1 MSILHP
7 SKYHAIYDSVKPKL
21 SSYHE
26 KLRMADV
33 GIVVPLGTVQF
44 PVQLSNKTVVY
55 DLVIADVDAPMI
67 IGFDFLSS
75 NKCILNMGD
84 GTLKIHGEDILCNFE
99 NSLSS
104 VFKISA
110 SENVEIPPSSEIIL
124 PGKIQNGFPHM
135 VNGFIEPLDCD
146 VMEKACLFAKSV
158 VDPSCQTIPIRVIN
172 LSNQSVQ
179 LYKQTTIAQCSP
191 IKGKSVTDIPVIQPP
206 YISVFFMSPKIMEN
220 YLNIYKS
227 CICLQRPI

>member
-1 MSILHP
+1 
-7 SKYHAIYDSVKPKL
+7 
-21 SSYHE
+21 
-26 KLRMADV
+26 MADG
-33 GIVVPLGTVQF
+33 GIVVPLGTAQF
-44 PVQLSNKTVVY
+44 PVQLSNKTIYY

-110 SENVEIPPSSEIIL
+110 SENVEIPPSSEMIL
-124 PGKIQNGFPHM
+124 PGKIQNGLPHM

-146 VMEKACLFAKSV
+146 IMEKGCLVAKSI
-158 VDPSCQTIPIRVIN
+158 VDPS
-172 LSNQSVQ
+172 S
-179 LYKQTTIAQCSP
+179 K
-191 IKGKSVTDIPVIQPP
+191 
-206 YISVFFMSPKIMEN
+206 YI
-220 YLNIYKS
+220 YLNLKN
-227 CICLQRPI
+227 QNQ